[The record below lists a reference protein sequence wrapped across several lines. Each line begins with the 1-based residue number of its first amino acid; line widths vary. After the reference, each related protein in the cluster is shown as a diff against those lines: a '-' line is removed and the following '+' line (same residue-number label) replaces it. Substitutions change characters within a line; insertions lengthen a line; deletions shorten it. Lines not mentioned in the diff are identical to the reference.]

1 MRCYICE
8 NEIYENTWNN
18 PFPLCAADDT
28 QSKCCPDCNN
38 LVISA
43 RLIMNQEWNKTTSNI
58 KIGDQLL
65 IFYSKHSKEPTNI
78 IKDHRRY
85 LSGIVTDI
93 LYDKCGVYESYKG
106 SWGNFAVDSKT
117 DNYVKLDE

>member
-1 MRCYICE
+1 MKCYICE

-43 RLIMNQEWNKTTSNI
+43 RLIMNQEWNKNTSNI

-65 IFYSKHSKEPTNI
+65 IFYSKHSEEPTNI